1 VRPGFGVDLGRE
13 GTVRAESPREREARH
28 WLAQRSFYHECMEC
42 RDGVLHIRDVLL
54 DLRDCEDFMEPELC
68 GRLRCGSGATYAA
81 GARKVL
87 DAHLV
92 IFSPHGGDAEEG
104 LRRAEAQVLR
114 RVEFP
119 AEL

>member
-1 VRPGFGVDLGRE
+1 
-13 GTVRAESPREREARH
+13 VRAESPREREARH
-28 WLAQRSFYHECMEC
+28 WLARRSFHHECMEC
-42 RDGVLHIRDVLL
+42 RDGVLHIRDALL
-54 DLRDCEDFMEPELC
+54 DLRDCEDVMEPELC
-68 GRLRCGSGATYAA
+68 ERLRCRPGATYAA

-92 IFSPHGGDAEEG
+92 IFSPHVGEVDEG
-104 LRRAEAQVLR
+104 FRRAEVLVSR